1 MFADLNLAP
10 LEEALRKLEA
20 SVPTALTKHE
30 YWDNT
35 PLKWLLA
42 LGLALGAG
50 IALRVLMAIIVRKLG
65 RLAARSTTKADDIAV
80 GALGATHSAFYVALG
95 IYFGSLVLNAKPS
108 VHDGMS
114 AAMLVALILQAGHWA
129 QTVFQASALRWAEKR
144 GERDS
149 GTIAAGMT
157 FVARLAIW
165 AIVFLLVLSNLGI
178 EISALIAGLGV
189 GGIAAALALQ
199 TLLADV
205 FASLSMYFDRPFDIG
220 DFVTIGEFLG
230 TVEEIGLRTT
240 RLRALSGEQIVYPN
254 GELIKSQIRNY
265 ARMSERRILFRFGIE
280 YNLAPEKVEMA
291 ARLPREVIESVDG
304 VRFDRCH
311 FATYGDYAL
320 EYEVVYYVLSPDY
333 AVYMDRHHAI
343 NLGMYRRFRDEG
355 IPFAFPTRTLIH
367 RTEQPAPTQDRAT

>member
-1 MFADLNLAP
+1 
-10 LEEALRKLEA
+10 
-20 SVPTALTKHE
+20 
-30 YWDNT
+30 
-35 PLKWLLA
+35 
-42 LGLALGAG
+42 
-50 IALRVLMAIIVRKLG
+50 
-65 RLAARSTTKADDIAV
+65 
-80 GALGATHSAFYVALG
+80 
-95 IYFGSLVLNAKPS
+95 
-108 VHDGMS
+108 
-114 AAMLVALILQAGHWA
+114 
-129 QTVFQASALRWAEKR
+129 
-144 GERDS
+144 
-149 GTIAAGMT
+149 
-157 FVARLAIW
+157 
-165 AIVFLLVLSNLGI
+165 
-178 EISALIAGLGV
+178 LGV